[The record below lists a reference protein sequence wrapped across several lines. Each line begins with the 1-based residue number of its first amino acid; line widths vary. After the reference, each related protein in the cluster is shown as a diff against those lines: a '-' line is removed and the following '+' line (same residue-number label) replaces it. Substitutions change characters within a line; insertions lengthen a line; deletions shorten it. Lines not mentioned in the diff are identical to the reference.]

1 MKKFLLSLIGVIMI
15 GSSAYADTIKFTPAD
30 LKKSNSSNSYVTT
43 AFAFSAEGCD
53 FKAQQV
59 NPSTGQMR
67 VNNTLTNA
75 VQFWNTSAIE
85 NITKITLTADASTLG
100 TWYMAIGDS
109 EISSTATTKDIKGTN
124 SGNSVVFTVPSDTKA
139 DFFHVNL
146 TAKGSGTVKFTSV
159 EIEYNPGGVVKTP
172 VTLTWEPSEQTL
184 KLGEAFVAP
193 VLNVEPAEAA
203 SAVTLTAEGLIS
215 IDENGQMVL
224 DEGKAGTATVTASIE
239 SEEYY
244 ATSTDFNLTVIDPN
258 AIKDVITAAD
268 FTTITNSSYFTR
280 TYESST
286 SGITYKARMIND
298 GSNIQMN
305 ATEGFYITENPNDL
319 IISNITVTFAS
330 KTTSGRSVKI
340 YAAPEVPESPMSI
353 TNQIAEFKMSD
364 GVEQSIA
371 PDEDYKGLFMSVTG
385 ATYLS
390 SIVIEYREGDST
402 PKLNPNLSF
411 EATQYEM
418 FAGDS
423 FDGLKLNSDYEVAP
437 IAYTSSNPSVA
448 TVDEATGTISA
459 LTVGTTTI
467 TATFEGN
474 DEYRKSTASYTLTV
488 VAAPYTNLKDV
499 VTTAVKDEK
508 VTIVGNF
515 AVLYK
520 SGSNTI
526 LTDGTSNI
534 LCYDYNLASYEVGT
548 PIDRIEGTV
557 SPYFELFQLTSVT
570 LTEGGNGATIDPVEL
585 TSFDSINYTD
595 NLFDLV
601 AVNGAEISE
610 LNGKQATLE
619 LNGQSIALYNN
630 FNIDNFSNLE
640 NVNLTGFVWRN
651 NSTLQIDPISIVENT
666 VEKIESG
673 LAWTA
678 SEFTVMEGEEPEGYP
693 TLINELGIDVVFTSS
708 NEGVAI
714 YEDGM
719 LLIDEVGTAVI
730 TATPADTETYSGS
743 AEFTVTVTAKPH
755 LGAITVNGRTVADD
769 DVISIVV
776 NTEVTFAAEN
786 AEIIEYEI
794 AGPEGFEASDIVDA
808 DSYTFTPA
816 AIGEYIVSISATG
829 CNEGAEAT
837 FTINVTEVPAI
848 TEETLDF
855 VNNEYG
861 MNRNSN
867 TSEEIGIVLAD
878 TEFTYTVS
886 GSSLWSDGMRMYS
899 SHNAEIVVEA
909 PAGYVLSAVEPW
921 TETDRLVTAN
931 GISTSIAAG
940 HASGKVIYTGS
951 GTYKLKKLH
960 VEVEK
965 VEAPEVE
972 GYSPELVYNDNVQT
986 STDEITGAITIIITH
1001 ADKHAS
1007 IYFKHTPDEV
1017 PAEVRRRIADHG
1029 DYTAADATLHD
1040 DGTSSVHTFTV
1051 PSAGTV
1057 DYYAYHAATD
1067 TKGELKSISVS
1078 ADGGVT
1084 SISEITLDSNADAN
1098 AIYDLQGRR
1107 VAKAARGLYISNG
1120 HKVYLR

>member
-1 MKKFLLSLIGVIMI
+1 MKKFLLSLIGALLI
-15 GSSAYADTIKFTPAD
+15 GTSAFAENSAPLNGFGSK
-30 LKKSNSSNSYVTT
+30 NSSYT
-43 AFAFSAEGCD
+43 ARSTDDGW
-53 FKAQQV
+53 KA
-59 NPSTGQMR
+59 
-67 VNNTLTNA
+67 TNA
-75 VQFWNTSAIE
+75 AI
-85 NITKITLTADASTLG
+85 
-100 TWYMAIGDS
+100 
-109 EISSTATTKDIKGTN
+109 
-124 SGNSVVFTVPSDTKA
+124 
-139 DFFHVNL
+139 
-146 TAKGSGTVKFTSV
+146 
-159 EIEYNPGGVVKTP
+159 IEYNGDTYITINGKRTAVGTLTSPTLTDGISNLKLSAAYTFSESKGFSLKAEIKQDGATVASTDFISSDNKQADFEWSDINVSGDFTIVITNNCPTNSTSNKDRATLYS
-172 VTLTWEPSEQTL
+172 LTWENNSD
-184 KLGEAFVAP
+184 GP
-193 VLNVEPAEAA
+193 VL
-203 SAVTLTAEGLIS
+203 I
-215 IDENGQMVL
+215 
-224 DEGKAGTATVTASIE
+224 
-239 SEEYY
+239 
-244 ATSTDFNLTVIDPN
+244 
-258 AIKDVITAAD
+258 
-268 FTTITNSSYFTR
+268 
-280 TYESST
+280 
-286 SGITYKARMIND
+286 
-298 GSNIQMN
+298 
-305 ATEGFYITENPNDL
+305 
-319 IISNITVTFAS
+319 
-330 KTTSGRSVKI
+330 
-340 YAAPEVPESPMSI
+340 
-353 TNQIAEFKMSD
+353 
-364 GVEQSIA
+364 
-371 PDEDYKGLFMSVTG
+371 
-385 ATYLS
+385 
-390 SIVIEYREGDST
+390 
-402 PKLNPNLSF
+402 NPNLNF
-411 EATQYEM
+411 EANQYEM
-418 FAGDS
+418 VAGDS

-437 IAYTSSNPSVA
+437 IVYTSSNPSVA
-448 TVDEATGTISA
+448 TVDEATGSISA

-515 AVLYK
+515 AVLYQ

-548 PIDRIEGTV
+548 PIARIEGTV
-557 SPYFELFQLTSVT
+557 SPYNGLFELTSVT
-570 LTEGGNGATIDPVEL
+570 LTEGGNGATIEPVEL

-601 AVNGAEISE
+601 AVNGAEIYGVS
-610 LNGKQATLE
+610 GKQATLE

-640 NVNLTGFVWRN
+640 NVNLTGFVWCN
-651 NSTLQIDPISIVENT
+651 NTNLQIDPISIVENT

-719 LLIDEVGTAVI
+719 LLIGEVGTAVI

-755 LGAITVNGRTVADD
+755 LGAITVNGQTVADD

-786 AEIIEYEI
+786 AEIIGYEI
-794 AGPEGFEASDIVDA
+794 AGPEGFEAADIVDA

-829 CNEGAEAT
+829 CNEEAEAT

-855 VNNEYG
+855 VNNAYG
-861 MNRNSN
+861 MARGSN
-867 TSEEIGIVLAD
+867 TYNEDGFVLAD
-878 TEFTYTVS
+878 TEFTYTVNK
-886 GSSLWSDGMRMYS
+886 GDGNGTRLWSDGLRFYKGGS
-899 SHNAEIVVEA
+899 LTATA
-909 PAGYVLSAVEPW
+909 PLGYMIESIETLNNNRVAANLSNLATSISINE
-921 TETDRLVTAN
+921 VTATVEYT
-931 GISTSIAAG
+931 STSKNTALP
-940 HASGKVIYTGS
+940 Y
-951 GTYKLKKLH
+951 LH
-960 VEVEK
+960 VVVK
-965 VEAPEVE
+965 PAKAPEVE

>member
-1 MKKFLLSLIGVIMI
+1 MKKFLLSLLTAASIGLTAHAESVTVKYSTL
-15 GSSAYADTIKFTPAD
+15 GY
-30 LKKSNSSNSYVTT
+30 SNAQDVTT
-43 AFAFSAEGCD
+43 
-53 FKAQQV
+53 V
-59 NPSTGQMR
+59 STGDPNISI
-67 VNNTLTNA
+67 VCAKGSGSNPPKYYNTGNGLRMYNG
-75 VQFWNTSAIE
+75 NTMTISAIE
-85 NITKITLTADASTLG
+85 NCEITNISFTAASGYAVQGSVNVGSYSVSGATS
-100 TWYMAIGDS
+100 TWTGNAS
-109 EISSTATTKDIKGTN
+109 EIVLTTSATCRLQTMTVTYEQVGGIVTPGEPVDPKVTFEDIE
-124 SGNSVVFTVPSDTKA
+124 
-139 DFFHVNL
+139 L
-146 TAKGSGTVKFTSV
+146 
-159 EIEYNPGGVVKTP
+159 EID
-172 VTLTWEPSEQTL
+172 
-184 KLGEAFVAP
+184 AAP
-193 VLNVEPAEAA
+193 V
-203 SAVTLTAEGLIS
+203 
-215 IDENGQMVL
+215 
-224 DEGKAGTATVTASIE
+224 KAGTWPSDLNVDFTANPADIINISDGMISPLAVGTTTVTASWSAVDE
-239 SEEYY
+239 LY
-244 ATSTDFNLTVIDPN
+244 N
-258 AIKDVITAAD
+258 A
-268 FTTITNSSYFTR
+268 
-280 TYESST
+280 
-286 SGITYKARMIND
+286 
-298 GSNIQMN
+298 GS
-305 ATEGFYITENPNDL
+305 
-319 IISNITVTFAS
+319 
-330 KTTSGRSVKI
+330 
-340 YAAPEVPESPMSI
+340 
-353 TNQIAEFKMSD
+353 AEFKVTVTPTAPAKVYRLVTDQADIYAGGTYLLVGTKDSNSYAMAQQSGSYRNYVEVNVTNNAISIKDSDNSTVAPITLEESGQADKYWLKVSD
-364 GVEQSIA
+364 GYLQSPGSNGVNMTTNPEGSSSCNFQITLKNDGLVDIVA
-371 PDEDYKGLFMSVTG
+371 SSRYLRFNFNSPRVACYTSGQANGALYKLDDPEEAS
-385 ATYLS
+385 
-390 SIVIEYREGDST
+390 
-402 PKLNPNLSF
+402 KLNPNLSF
-411 EATQYEM
+411 EANQYEM
-418 FAGDS
+418 VAGDS
-423 FDGLKLNSDYEVAP
+423 FDGLKLNWDYEVAP

-448 TVDEATGTISA
+448 TVDEATGSISA

-508 VTIVGNF
+508 VTIVGDF
-515 AVLYK
+515 AVLYQ

-548 PIDRIEGTV
+548 SIARIEGTV
-557 SPYFELFQLTSVT
+557 SPYYGLFELTSVT

-585 TSFDSINYTD
+585 TSFDSINYSD

-601 AVNGAEISE
+601 AVNGAEIS
-610 LNGKQATLE
+610 GVSDKQATLE

-651 NSTLQIDPISIVENT
+651 NTTLQIDPISIVENT

-708 NEGVAI
+708 NEDVAI

-719 LLIDEVGTAVI
+719 LLIGEVGTAVI

-755 LGAITVNGRTVADD
+755 LGAITVNGQTVADD

-786 AEIIEYEI
+786 AEMIGYEI
-794 AGPEGFEASDIVDA
+794 AGHEGFEASDIVEA

-816 AIGEYIVSISATG
+816 AIGEYIVTISATG
-829 CNEGAEAT
+829 CNEEAEAT

-861 MNRNSN
+861 MERRSDDYNDNGVVLSN
-867 TSEEIGIVLAD
+867 TV
-878 TEFTYTVS
+878 FTYTVY
-886 GSSLWSDGMRMYS
+886 GSRLWTSGMRMYGA
-899 SHNAEIVVEA
+899 HNAEIVVEA

-921 TETDRLVTAN
+921 TEQDRLVSAN
-931 GISTSIAAG
+931 GLSTSIAAG
-940 HASGKVIYTGS
+940 HVSGKVIYTGS
-951 GTYKLKKLH
+951 SNYELKKLH

-1107 VAKAARGLYISNG
+1107 VAKAARGLYIRNG
-1120 HKVYLR
+1120 HNVSLR

>member
-1 MKKFLLSLIGVIMI
+1 MKKFLLSLIGALLI
-15 GSSAYADTIKFTPAD
+15 GTSAFAENSAPLNGFGSK
-30 LKKSNSSNSYVTT
+30 NSSYT
-43 AFAFSAEGCD
+43 ARSTDDGW
-53 FKAQQV
+53 KA
-59 NPSTGQMR
+59 
-67 VNNTLTNA
+67 TNA
-75 VQFWNTSAIE
+75 AI
-85 NITKITLTADASTLG
+85 
-100 TWYMAIGDS
+100 
-109 EISSTATTKDIKGTN
+109 
-124 SGNSVVFTVPSDTKA
+124 
-139 DFFHVNL
+139 
-146 TAKGSGTVKFTSV
+146 
-159 EIEYNPGGVVKTP
+159 IEYNGDTYITINGKRTAVGTLTSPTLTDGISNLKLSAAYTFSESKGFSLKAEIKQDGATVASTDFISSDNKQADFEWSDINVSGDFTIVITNNCPTNSTSNKDRATLYS
-172 VTLTWEPSEQTL
+172 LTWENNSD
-184 KLGEAFVAP
+184 GP
-193 VLNVEPAEAA
+193 VL
-203 SAVTLTAEGLIS
+203 I
-215 IDENGQMVL
+215 
-224 DEGKAGTATVTASIE
+224 
-239 SEEYY
+239 
-244 ATSTDFNLTVIDPN
+244 
-258 AIKDVITAAD
+258 
-268 FTTITNSSYFTR
+268 
-280 TYESST
+280 
-286 SGITYKARMIND
+286 
-298 GSNIQMN
+298 
-305 ATEGFYITENPNDL
+305 
-319 IISNITVTFAS
+319 
-330 KTTSGRSVKI
+330 
-340 YAAPEVPESPMSI
+340 
-353 TNQIAEFKMSD
+353 
-364 GVEQSIA
+364 
-371 PDEDYKGLFMSVTG
+371 
-385 ATYLS
+385 
-390 SIVIEYREGDST
+390 
-402 PKLNPNLSF
+402 NPNLNF
-411 EATQYEM
+411 EANQYEM
-418 FAGDS
+418 VAGDS
-423 FDGLKLNSDYEVAP
+423 FDGLKLNWDYEVAP

-488 VAAPYTNLKDV
+488 VAAPYTNLKEV
-499 VTTAVKDEK
+499 VTTTVKDEK

-515 AVLYK
+515 AVLYQ
-520 SGSNTI
+520 SGANTI

-548 PIDRIEGTV
+548 PIARIEGTV
-557 SPYFELFQLTSVT
+557 SPYNGLFELTSVT
-570 LTEGGNGATIDPVEL
+570 LTEGSNGATIEPVEL

-601 AVNGAEISE
+601 AVNGAEIYDVS
-610 LNGKQATLE
+610 GKQATLE

-708 NEGVAI
+708 NEDVAI

-719 LLIDEVGTAVI
+719 LLIGEVGTTVI

-755 LGAITVNGRTVADD
+755 LGAITVNGQTVADD

-794 AGPEGFEASDIVDA
+794 AGPEGFEAADIVDA

-829 CNEGAEAT
+829 CNEEAEAT

-855 VNNEYG
+855 ANNDYG
-861 MNRNSN
+861 MERLSGN
-867 TSEEIGIVLAD
+867 TSKYNEDGFVLAD
-878 TEFTYTVS
+878 TEFTYTVND
-886 GSSLWSDGMRMYS
+886 GTRLWSDGLRFYNGGS
-899 SHNAEIVVEA
+899 FTATA
-909 PAGYVLSAVEPW
+909 PLGYMIESI
-921 TETDRLVTAN
+921 ETLNKNGVAATISNLATSISINEVTATVQYT
-931 GISTSIAAG
+931 STSKNSALPGLRVVVKPA
-940 HASGKVIYTGS
+940 K
-951 GTYKLKKLH
+951 
-960 VEVEK
+960 
-965 VEAPEVE
+965 APEVE

>member
-1 MKKFLLSLIGVIMI
+1 MKKFLLSLIGALLI
-15 GSSAYADTIKFTPAD
+15 GSSAFAENSAPLNGFGSK
-30 LKKSNSSNSYVTT
+30 NSSY
-43 AFAFSAEGCD
+43 SARSTSDGW
-53 FKAQQV
+53 KA
-59 NPSTGQMR
+59 
-67 VNNTLTNA
+67 TNA
-75 VQFWNTSAIE
+75 AI
-85 NITKITLTADASTLG
+85 
-100 TWYMAIGDS
+100 
-109 EISSTATTKDIKGTN
+109 
-124 SGNSVVFTVPSDTKA
+124 
-139 DFFHVNL
+139 
-146 TAKGSGTVKFTSV
+146 
-159 EIEYNPGGVVKTP
+159 IEYNGDNYITINGKTSAVGTLTSPTLTDGISNLKLSAAYTFSESAGLSLKAEIKQDGVTVASTDFISSIKQYESADFEWSDINVSGDFTIVITNNCP
-172 VTLTWEPSEQTL
+172 SKKSSNKDRATIYSLTWE
-184 KLGEAFVAP
+184 
-193 VLNVEPAEAA
+193 N
-203 SAVTLTAEGLIS
+203 
-215 IDENGQMVL
+215 N
-224 DEGKAGTATVTASIE
+224 
-239 SEEYY
+239 
-244 ATSTDFNLTVIDPN
+244 
-258 AIKDVITAAD
+258 
-268 FTTITNSSYFTR
+268 
-280 TYESST
+280 
-286 SGITYKARMIND
+286 
-298 GSNIQMN
+298 
-305 ATEGFYITENPNDL
+305 
-319 IISNITVTFAS
+319 
-330 KTTSGRSVKI
+330 
-340 YAAPEVPESPMSI
+340 
-353 TNQIAEFKMSD
+353 SD
-364 GVEQSIA
+364 GPALI
-371 PDEDYKGLFMSVTG
+371 
-385 ATYLS
+385 
-390 SIVIEYREGDST
+390 
-402 PKLNPNLSF
+402 NPNLNF
-411 EATQYEM
+411 EVNQYEM
-418 FAGDS
+418 VAGES
-423 FDGLKLNSDYEVAP
+423 FDGLKLNWDYEVAP
-437 IAYTSSNPSVA
+437 ITYTSSNPSVA
-448 TVDEATGTISA
+448 TVDEATGSISA
-459 LTVGTTTI
+459 LTAGTTTI
-467 TATFEGN
+467 TASFEGN

-508 VTIVGNF
+508 VTIVGDF
-515 AVLYK
+515 AVLYQ

-548 PIDRIEGTV
+548 SIARIEGTV
-557 SPYFELFQLTSVT
+557 SPYYGLFELTSVT

-585 TSFDSINYTD
+585 TSFDSINYSD

-601 AVNGAEISE
+601 AVNGAEIS
-610 LNGKQATLE
+610 GVSDKQATLE

-651 NSTLQIDPISIVENT
+651 NTTLQIDPISIVENT

-678 SEFTVMEGEEPEGYP
+678 SAFTVMEGEEPEGYP

-708 NEGVAI
+708 NEDVAI

-719 LLIDEVGTAVI
+719 LLIGEVGTTVI

-755 LGAITVNGRTVADD
+755 LGAITVNGQTVADD

-776 NTEVTFAAEN
+776 NTEATFAAEN

-816 AIGEYIVSISATG
+816 AIGEYIVTISATG
-829 CNEGAEAT
+829 CNEEAEAT

-855 VNNEYG
+855 VNNDYG
-861 MNRNSN
+861 MVRDSN
-867 TSEEIGIVLAD
+867 NTYNEDGFVLAD
-878 TEFTYTVS
+878 TEFTYTVNK
-886 GSSLWSDGMRMYS
+886 GNGNGTRLWSDGLRFYKGGS
-899 SHNAEIVVEA
+899 LTATA
-909 PAGYVLSAVEPW
+909 PLGYMI
-921 TETDRLVTAN
+921 ETIETLNKNGDAASISNLATSISINEVTATVKYTT
-931 GISTSIAAG
+931 TSKNSALPGLRVVVKPA
-940 HASGKVIYTGS
+940 K
-951 GTYKLKKLH
+951 
-960 VEVEK
+960 
-965 VEAPEVE
+965 APEVE